1 MSVEKSDESRNYS
14 ETVGTRLTP
23 QTKRQFDEY
32 RERNE
37 LGKTAAARRLI
48 RQALDDTDDTL
59 DTVNKASLLAG
70 FVYVAVYL
78 VASDGAAAAVG
89 GVFIAFLVLWST
101 YPKAT
106 RRHRRSHGPL

>member
-1 MSVEKSDESRNYS
+1 MSAEDSDESRNYTK
-14 ETVGTRLTP
+14 TVGTRLTP
-23 QTKRQFDEY
+23 QTKRQFDNY
-32 RERNE
+32 RDENE

-78 VASDGAAAAVG
+78 VAGEGATVVVG

-101 YPKAT
+101 YPKAA
-106 RRHRRSHGPL
+106 RRLRP

>member
-1 MSVEKSDESRNYS
+1 MSVEKTDESQNYS

-32 RERNE
+32 RETNE
-37 LGKTAAARRLI
+37 LGKTPAARRLI
-48 RQALDDTDDTL
+48 RQALDDTDETL

-78 VASDGAAAAVG
+78 AGGAGAAVVVG

-101 YPKAT
+101 YPKAA
-106 RRHRRSHGPL
+106 RRLRP

>member
-1 MSVEKSDESRNYS
+1 MSAEKSDESRNYS

-32 RERNE
+32 REVNE

-48 RQALDDTDDTL
+48 RQALDDTDETL
-59 DTVNKASLLAG
+59 DTVNKTALLTG
-70 FVYVAVYL
+70 FVYVAVYFIL
-78 VASDGAAAAVG
+78 GTAAAAVVG

-106 RRHRRSHGPL
+106 RRLRP